1 MARDR
6 TLVWHMA
13 LALGGVLLVDL
24 VFAGVLA
31 ALLTPWV
38 TPVGEALAGWLGVPG
53 LPPALRV
60 AVLAVVAL
68 GVLVWAQFRYARYS
82 LLASV
87 DAEPVTPESHPDLLA
102 RVGRLATQAD
112 VEPPAVSVVE
122 SDVANCFTVGGIGVG
137 TGVGVG
143 TGSGPSTGTGTLV
156 VSEALLDRLD
166 GEELD
171 AVLAHELAHLV
182 NRDATV
188 LTLSS
193 FLPMLVDDRSAGVLD
208 GVTWWVPW
216 LVVLVVCYPLAA
228 ASVEAPMF
236 SLAYTGGFLALA
248 LVTFLLGG
256 VALGVLAVPVAAL
269 SRRLARAREF
279 AADRAA
285 ALLTGNPAAV
295 ASALETLSNDEG
307 ARPDADARVS
317 GVATLCLLPGGF
329 EREADADGG
338 SDDGF
343 SVPTTAHPPTDERVA
358 RLRELTA
365 RLERGPDAEA
375 RGTD

>member
-31 ALLTPWV
+31 ALLAPWV
-38 TPVGEALAGWLGVPG
+38 APVGELLAGWLGVPR
-53 LPPALRV
+53 LSPVARV
-60 AVLAVVAL
+60 AALATAGL
-68 GVLVWAQFRYARYS
+68 AVLVWAQFRYARYS

-87 DAEPVTPESHPDLLA
+87 DAEPVTCETHSDLLA
-102 RVGRLATQAD
+102 RVGRLAKQTD
-112 VEPPAVSVVE
+112 VEPPAVAVVE
-122 SDVANCFTVGGIGVG
+122 SDVANCFTVGGVG
-137 TGVGVG
+137 FATGVGVG

-156 VSEALLDRLD
+156 VSEALLDALD
-166 GEELD
+166 DEELD

-182 NRDATV
+182 NRDAAV

-193 FLPMLVDDRSAGVLD
+193 FLPMLVDDRSSGVLD
-208 GVTWWVPW
+208 GVPWWMPW

-236 SLAYTGGFLALA
+236 SLAYAGGFLALA
-248 LVTFLLGG
+248 LVTLLLGG
-256 VALGVLAVPVAAL
+256 VVLGILAVPVAAL

-295 ASALETLSNDEG
+295 ASALETLSDDEG
-307 ARPDADARVS
+307 SRPDADARVV

-329 EREADADGG
+329 EREADAEGE

-343 SVPTTAHPPTDERVA
+343 HVPTTAHPPTDERIA

-365 RLERGPDAEA
+365 RLA
-375 RGTD
+375 RGSGADARVAD